1 MLALSDT
8 HQRRNIPKSF
18 PQKMVSE
25 VLMVRH
31 KHNKSE
37 AVSMVEALIPKT
49 SLPEFDPK
57 RLETFSLEDFVEL
70 LEAAGSM
77 PTGNEKVLTVEE
89 SATAPIQNDVGCI
102 DRIRKSRFRF
112 LVEHLYSGE
121 QLIRDLPL
129 KENLNDALRLL
140 HVSAVD
146 GLINFLTMTHDLF
159 YHVLALKRGEGYVG
173 RSKVPIAE
181 PNQDLYTYFVR
192 REPAAWSVDS
202 DGRLASQ
209 RFPEID
215 PSRGLVERLL
225 ELLNRA
231 DPARIRQCAFRNCG
245 KCFYAKRIDQVCCSR
260 RCNNNRLQLEWYEK
274 HGKSAVYI
282 RASRGENKR

>member
-1 MLALSDT
+1 
-8 HQRRNIPKSF
+8 
-18 PQKMVSE
+18 
-25 VLMVRH
+25 
-31 KHNKSE
+31 
-37 AVSMVEALIPKT
+37 MVEALIPKT
-49 SLPEFDPK
+49 SLPEFDAK

-70 LEAAGSM
+70 LEAAGLM

-89 SATAPIQNDVGCI
+89 SATAPIQ
-102 DRIRKSRFRF
+102 
-112 LVEHLYSGE
+112 
-121 QLIRDLPL
+121 
-129 KENLNDALRLL
+129 
-140 HVSAVD
+140 AVD

-181 PNQDLYTYFVR
+181 PNQPLYTYFVR
-192 REPAAWSVDS
+192 REPAAWYVDS

-209 RFPEID
+209 PSREID

-225 ELLNRA
+225 TLLNRA

-282 RASRGENKR
+282 RASQRENKR